1 MVFPIELV
9 LPIDGRDAGE
19 VLGEGDVP
27 EFVAEAWVRGDIV
40 VDIKTLLSDWHRCVP
55 MLVVRT
61 GAGATGAQYADIG
74 RLGLEITA

>member
-27 EFVAEAWVRGDIV
+27 EFVADLWVKNGIAKPV
-40 VDIKTLLSDWHRCVP
+40 KK
-55 MLVVRT
+55 
-61 GAGATGAQYADIG
+61 GK
-74 RLGLEITA
+74 